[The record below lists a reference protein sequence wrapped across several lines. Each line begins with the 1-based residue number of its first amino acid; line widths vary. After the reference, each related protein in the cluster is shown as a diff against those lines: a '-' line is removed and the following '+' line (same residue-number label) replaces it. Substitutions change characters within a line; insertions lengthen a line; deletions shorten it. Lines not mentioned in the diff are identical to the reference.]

1 MANNTPLRDPAY
13 QLYFQESLELLL
25 QIDTTLQEAL
35 KIPSKTSLNFLLEM
49 IQTLH
54 QGAQSLNLPQLSN
67 AAQIF
72 ERLMLSYRQNPLA
85 ATPDDTEM
93 LKRAYKDVQ
102 VVLAS
107 YIPRPGPVDLA
118 PSPGN
123 NFAPDESVTA
133 SATLPSALSPSIA
146 PDNDYILPGGG
157 DDVTSLMLTTDVAEI
172 LEQLQQVL
180 LNPQVYDLVDELRTH
195 TEALLGWGEVLE
207 LSEFVT
213 IAQSTLEMLEGNPRN
228 AVSIGQLSLSGFR
241 GAYRAA
247 LQELQVDVPSHSISE
262 GAKPLSS
269 NLSSN
274 TIAEIP
280 TAESLSSFDEV
291 VLNTVLLFIWQQE
304 TLLFTIPSHAVVE
317 ILIPRAEQMMGN
329 EHQRCLSWQQQ
340 FIPIHPLV
348 YLLDQGEV
356 NWPRLTTASPTDGVA
371 SSTVFGA
378 SPLIIVQQGGQ
389 TLALEVHIDRLIT
402 EPELALHIPGEQQK
416 HCPYFCGD
424 TALEE
429 GHKYG
434 VIDVATLLSG
444 TLDLNPLPPMPNE
457 SPVQSSRNS
466 HPQKDSPAKLVKKT
480 RSQTT
485 ILVVDDSRTVRMMV
499 SIALKSAGYQVLE
512 AADGQL
518 AIEQLQQH
526 PDIHLVLC
534 DVEMPNMNGFEFLEY
549 RCRYPDIANI
559 PVVMLSTCGS
569 HQHQHLA
576 NTLGANAYLTKPYEE
591 SNLLATLQALIR

>member
-1 MANNTPLRDPAY
+1 MANDTPLRDPAY

-25 QIDTTLQEAL
+25 QIDTTLQEVL
-35 KIPSKTSLNFLLEM
+35 HIPSKKSMDFLLEM

-54 QGAQSLNLPQLSN
+54 QGAQSLDLPQLSN

-72 ERLMLSYRQNPLA
+72 ERLMFSFRQDPLA
-85 ATPDDTEM
+85 ATPDDAER

-107 YIPRPGPVDLA
+107 YLPSPAELA
-118 PSPGN
+118 PSPDED
-123 NFAPDESVTA
+123 FSQHKSVESVTP
-133 SATLPSALSPSIA
+133 SSELSLPIVSD
-146 PDNDYILPGGG
+146 DNCVFPEGSG
-157 DDVTSLMLTTDVAEI
+157 DVTSLMLTTDVAEI

-180 LNPQVYDLVDELRTH
+180 LDPQVYDLVDELRTH

-207 LSEFVT
+207 LSEFIV
-213 IAQSTLEMLEGNPRN
+213 IAQSTLGMLESNPRN

-241 GAYRAA
+241 GAYREA
-247 LQELQVDVPSHSISE
+247 LQALQIDFPFQSTSE
-262 GAKPLSS
+262 GSKPLRPGRSE
-269 NLSSN
+269 N

-280 TAESLSSFDEV
+280 TAESLSSADEV
-291 VLNTVLLFIWQQE
+291 VLDTTLLFVWQQE
-304 TLLFTIPSHAVVE
+304 TLLFTIPSDAVVE
-317 ILIPRAEQMMGN
+317 ISIPRAEQMMGN

-340 FIPIHPLV
+340 FIPIHSLV
-348 YLLDQGEV
+348 HLLDQGEV
-356 NWPRLTTASPTDGVA
+356 NWPRLSIAASTEGMA
-371 SSTVFGA
+371 SSTVFSA
-378 SPLIIVQQGGQ
+378 SPLIIVQQGEQ
-389 TLALEVHIDRLIT
+389 TLALEVDITRLVT
-402 EPELALHIPGEQQK
+402 EPELMLHIPEEQQK

-424 TALEE
+424 TTLEA
-429 GHKYG
+429 GHEYG
-434 VIDVATLLSG
+434 VIDVMTLLND
-444 TLDLNPLPPMPNE
+444 TLELSLLPVLNMSRLKSAGASRPARDY
-457 SPVQSSRNS
+457 PV
-466 HPQKDSPAKLVKKT
+466 KPAKKT

-485 ILVVDDSRTVRMMV
+485 ILIVDDSQTVRMMV
-499 SIALKSAGYQVLE
+499 SIALQSAGYQILE

-534 DVEMPNMNGFEFLEY
+534 DVEMPNMNGFEFLKH
-549 RCRYPDIANI
+549 RCRYSDIAHI